1 MIERYVR
8 PEMAAI
14 WTDENKFKTYL
25 KIELLNAEALMKK
38 GIVSPKEMDLLN
50 RNASFSLTRIAEI
63 EQETKHDII
72 AFTRTVSESL
82 GAEKR
87 FIHYGL
93 TSSDIIDTATGC
105 LLKQAN
111 QIIEK
116 DLNAFVNILKKKAIL
131 YKDIFCMG
139 RTHGMHAD
147 VTTFGLKWTLW
158 YAEMKRNIRRFKA
171 AAHDV
176 ECGKISGA
184 VGNYAFTGPEIET
197 YVCNQLGID
206 HALVSTQIL
215 QRDRHAYYLSV
226 LALIGATLEKIATEI
241 RHLQRTEIKE
251 VSEAFATTQKG
262 SSAMPHKRNPI
273 SCENICGLARV
284 LRGYNVS
291 GLEDIALWHERDI
304 SHSSVERIV
313 LPDATQLIDYMLN
326 RFANVLDH
334 LEVYPEQMRKN
345 IDLSFG
351 THFSQRVLTALV
363 DKGLSRE
370 SAYDFTQTLAKKA
383 MEERIAFKYLV
394 CNSALIKEKLT
405 IPELETIFNID
416 FYKQYVNHIY
426 TKVFSEEMN
435 SCEAVQL

>member
-131 YKDIFCMG
+131 
-139 RTHGMHAD
+139 
-147 VTTFGLKWTLW
+147 
-158 YAEMKRNIRRFKA
+158 
-171 AAHDV
+171 
-176 ECGKISGA
+176 
-184 VGNYAFTGPEIET
+184 
-197 YVCNQLGID
+197 
-206 HALVSTQIL
+206 
-215 QRDRHAYYLSV
+215 
-226 LALIGATLEKIATEI
+226 
-241 RHLQRTEIKE
+241 
-251 VSEAFATTQKG
+251 
-262 SSAMPHKRNPI
+262 
-273 SCENICGLARV
+273 
-284 LRGYNVS
+284 
-291 GLEDIALWHERDI
+291 
-304 SHSSVERIV
+304 
-313 LPDATQLIDYMLN
+313 
-326 RFANVLDH
+326 
-334 LEVYPEQMRKN
+334 
-345 IDLSFG
+345 
-351 THFSQRVLTALV
+351 
-363 DKGLSRE
+363 
-370 SAYDFTQTLAKKA
+370 
-383 MEERIAFKYLV
+383 
-394 CNSALIKEKLT
+394 
-405 IPELETIFNID
+405 
-416 FYKQYVNHIY
+416 
-426 TKVFSEEMN
+426 
-435 SCEAVQL
+435 